1 MGSQTRSLRVASD
14 RADGPGLAGGR
25 PAASGRERDRLALR
39 GGWTLALTGALL
51 GAVAG
56 CAPLQR
62 VPVEVE
68 PRPARVYVDG
78 RELPSAAGEVELRA
92 DRDHKLFFKREGYA
106 SRLIILRSVPG
117 ESGPRLEPPRVE
129 VRLEPREPGGHRV
142 EMEREAE
149 GPDAGAP

>member
-1 MGSQTRSLRVASD
+1 VGSQTRPLRVVSD
-14 RADGPGLAGGR
+14 RTDRVAVAGGR
-25 PAASGRERDRLALR
+25 AAPCRCERGRLAR
-39 GGWTLALTGALL
+39 TGRWGPVLAAALL

-78 RELPSAAGEVELRA
+78 RELPPSSGEVELRA

-106 SRLIILRSVPG
+106 SRLVILRSVPG

-142 EMEREAE
+142 EMERETQ
-149 GPDAGAP
+149 GPDADAP